1 MTTSYKTSWRPDPAE
16 AEQTNLGRLMATRQ
30 SDFDALHSWAFDQPE
45 AYWTHVLGEL
55 QIRFAVPPDQILE
68 RPNRWLPGAEL
79 NIAQSCFRCAGDD
92 IALVRGL
99 ADGTLEHWTRQQLKA
114 RTLRVAASLK
124 ANGIGPGDAV
134 AIAMPMTA
142 ESVVIYLAIVWV
154 GAAVVSIA
162 DSFSAEEIRTRLQI
176 SQTRLV
182 FTQDHI
188 VRGEKMIPLYA
199 RLVEA
204 GSASVVVL
212 PAAQQLTLALRPED
226 ESYGEFLDR
235 TGESVVEPSMGPV
248 DRVSNILFS
257 SGTTGTPKAIP
268 WTQLTPIK
276 AAADAWAHHDIQ
288 VGDVVVWPTNL
299 GWMMGPWLI
308 YASLLNGASIGVFEG
323 SPLGADFAR
332 FVERARVSMLGVVPS
347 LVKAW
352 RQNDALV
359 GCSWLAVRRY
369 SSTGEA
375 SNPDDMAWLMA
386 QAGGAPVLEYCGG
399 TEIGGGYLSGSMV
412 QEQRAGQF
420 STPVFGCRMYL
431 LDDEG
436 QPASAGEVALVSP
449 QFGASQRLLNGDH
462 DLVYFDGMPPGPS
475 GERLRRHGD
484 YMEHLESGFYRAHG
498 RVDDTMNL
506 GGIKVSSAEIE
517 RVVNRLDGVV
527 ESAAIAV
534 TPQGGGP
541 SQLVVI
547 VVAHG
552 AASDSLHSTIVSAVR
567 SQLNPLFKVTRTV
580 IRDALPR
587 TASNKVMR
595 RVLRAELE
603 T

>member
-1 MTTSYKTSWRPDPAE
+1 MTIEYKTSWRPASAE
-16 AEQTNLGRLMATRQ
+16 AEATHLGQLMRARGI
-30 SDFDALHSWAFDQPE
+30 DFEALHAWAFDEPE
-45 AYWTHVLGEL
+45 AYWTHVLSEL
-55 QIRFAVPPDQILE
+55 RIVFAVPPKRILE
-68 RPNRWLPGAEL
+68 SPNRWLPEAQL
-79 NIAQSCFRCAGDD
+79 NIVQSCFERSQGEV
-92 IALVRGL
+92 ALVRGL
-99 ADGTLEHWTRQQLKA
+99 ADGSLEYWSRDQLKA
-114 RTLRVAASLK
+114 RTLRVAAALRD
-124 ANGIGPGDAV
+124 AGIGPGDAV

-162 DSFSAEEIRTRLQI
+162 DSFSAEEIRTRLDI
-176 SQTRLV
+176 SKTTLV

-188 VRGEKMIPLYA
+188 KRGNKTIPLYP

-204 GSASVVVL
+204 GAESVVVL
-212 PAAQQLTLALRPED
+212 AASDALALAVRDQDQPYTD
-226 ESYGEFLDR
+226 FLNRSD
-235 TGESVVEPSMGPV
+235 SVVIEPSIGAI

-276 AAADAWAHHDIQ
+276 AAADAWAHHDIK
-288 VGDVVVWPTNL
+288 VGEVVVWPTNL

-308 YASLLNGASIGVFEG
+308 YASLLNGAAIGVFEG

-332 FVERARVSMLGVVPS
+332 FVDQAKVSMLGVVPS

-352 RQNDALV
+352 RHGGALD
-359 GCSWLAVRRY
+359 GCNWRSIRRY

-375 SNPDDMAWLMA
+375 SNPADMAWLMA

-399 TEIGGGYLSGSMV
+399 TEIGGGYLCGSMV

-436 QPASAGEVALVSP
+436 LPSSAGEVALVSP

-462 DLVYFDGMPPGPS
+462 ERVYFEGMPRGPS

-484 YMEHLESGFYRAHG
+484 YMERMATGFYRAHG

-527 ESAAIAV
+527 ESAAVAV
-534 TPQGGGP
+534 SPRGGGP
-541 SQLVVI
+541 SELVLVV
-547 VVAHG
+547 VVHG
-552 AASDSLHSTIVSAVR
+552 RAIESLHPAIVAAIR
-567 SQLNPLFKVTRTV
+567 DQLNPLFKVTRTV
-580 IRDALPR
+580 VRPSLPR

-603 T
+603 A